1 MAQLKFI
8 SEETLQDLRTN
19 YEAYKEYY
27 YEKDDN
33 WFQHYLNEPGRV
45 LESKIEFNIPTL
57 NADTDYSISDRENVK
72 IIYDALKH
80 LTVSQ
85 ATQERLWAGLAHLQL
100 RDYAFY
106 RLKQDIEKKNDRRI
120 NSGVFFKGNG
130 KKRALFVHVISRLWW
145 VGYMTY
151 DEENKENPYWLTDFF
166 TERDFSARCVV
177 FFSSNFTSNRNITKG
192 ILKTL
197 YGWREN
203 GINIK
208 RDHLVEANK
217 YLNVV
222 GGATILDTLTTE
234 DVEEMV
240 EGHLEKVFG
249 EKKIKKETIRI

>member
-57 NADTDYSISDRENVK
+57 NTDTDYSISDRENVK

-130 KKRALFVHVISRLWW
+130 KKTGTFCPRYIASLVGRL
-145 VGYMTY
+145 Y
-151 DEENKENPYWLTDFF
+151 D
-166 TERDFSARCVV
+166 
-177 FFSSNFTSNRNITKG
+177 I
-192 ILKTL
+192 
-197 YGWREN
+197 
-203 GINIK
+203 
-208 RDHLVEANK
+208 
-217 YLNVV
+217 
-222 GGATILDTLTTE
+222 
-234 DVEEMV
+234 
-240 EGHLEKVFG
+240 
-249 EKKIKKETIRI
+249 